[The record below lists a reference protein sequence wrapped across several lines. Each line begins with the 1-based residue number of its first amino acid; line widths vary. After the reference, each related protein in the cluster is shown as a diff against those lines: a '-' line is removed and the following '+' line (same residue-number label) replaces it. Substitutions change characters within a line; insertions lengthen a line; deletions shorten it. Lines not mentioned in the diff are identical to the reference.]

1 MSSHISNIGYEP
13 SRREVMATWI
23 VTAVVSAFAIGSLIG
38 RFVA

>member
-1 MSSHISNIGYEP
+1 MYNHISNVGYEP
-13 SRREVMATWI
+13 SSRELTATWI